1 MEHLAGKGIDALM
14 QWMHRRRINK
24 RLAVSVP
31 FEMQGCM
38 RRFHLMAS
46 MITGREALTACLKG
60 DAPPRPYSH
69 ILNKMAHPAILPDH
83 GFGWSDGQTI
93 FFPISL
99 IGMPDVGR
107 HSSLAKLL
115 LFFQSYQIRH
125 GALKTALTNRETLE
139 RDILTADLY
148 WIIENTRLLEL
159 LRKDFPGLLAD
170 WDSIAQ
176 HLLSSRPGKEHLRA
190 IEWKVEEFLRLS
202 FTGAGGLN
210 SNSAEESLC
219 AAKALKERWEGEVKR
234 YRGMVPLAPWGRLIP
249 GRIKDAKPSA
259 SASSVSKED
268 RPGADMKDNK
278 GASDKRV
285 RRAAVKTT
293 IDEKENEQGL
303 TLNIYDKIMSW
314 ADFVNVRR
322 PFDDDPDDKAGDKA
336 DEMEELTIAEVQR
349 STNAF
354 FDAQLEKKDDYNDA
368 AQERELDTGRVFSY
382 PEWDWQRLSYRPD
395 YSKVREFMAAQSGLD
410 VANAI
415 LKDKGGVIREVV
427 RKFESITPAARLKS
441 RQMDGEFIDLDA
453 AIEAISDVKAGVSPG
468 ERLYAT
474 FARNERDISSLF
486 LVDLSMSTD
495 AWAKDKKIIDHEKE
509 ALIILCEAFARLKDS
524 HAIYGFSG
532 KTRSGC
538 FFYHIKGFDERY
550 GDGVRARIG
559 SIIPF
564 SYTRMG
570 PAIRHAVGILKK
582 RSSRVRLLF
591 LISDGKPN
599 DLDSYE
605 GRYGIED
612 TRMAIKEAERD
623 GIIPFCLTV
632 DDKAGEYLP
641 RLFGRGNYAVV
652 AGADKLIKSLPDLYA
667 RIIRRV

>member
-210 SNSAEESLC
+210 SNSDEESLC

-354 FDAQLEKKDDYNDA
+354 FDAQLEKKDD
-368 AQERELDTGRVFSY
+368 
-382 PEWDWQRLSYRPD
+382 
-395 YSKVREFMAAQSGLD
+395 
-410 VANAI
+410 
-415 LKDKGGVIREVV
+415 
-427 RKFESITPAARLKS
+427 
-441 RQMDGEFIDLDA
+441 
-453 AIEAISDVKAGVSPG
+453 
-468 ERLYAT
+468 
-474 FARNERDISSLF
+474 
-486 LVDLSMSTD
+486 
-495 AWAKDKKIIDHEKE
+495 
-509 ALIILCEAFARLKDS
+509 
-524 HAIYGFSG
+524 
-532 KTRSGC
+532 
-538 FFYHIKGFDERY
+538 
-550 GDGVRARIG
+550 
-559 SIIPF
+559 
-564 SYTRMG
+564 
-570 PAIRHAVGILKK
+570 
-582 RSSRVRLLF
+582 
-591 LISDGKPN
+591 
-599 DLDSYE
+599 
-605 GRYGIED
+605 
-612 TRMAIKEAERD
+612 
-623 GIIPFCLTV
+623 
-632 DDKAGEYLP
+632 
-641 RLFGRGNYAVV
+641 
-652 AGADKLIKSLPDLYA
+652 
-667 RIIRRV
+667 